1 MTDTATGR
9 HARRRHGEPYATDG
23 AHDGSGTADPN
34 HLQSDAMPP
43 SGTRSRTTQE
53 SDGKSQRNH
62 AGGRKHGRHRSPEV
76 VPNDDAQRDIV
87 LGKPVV
93 RSTTP
98 IPVSGLTLDGS
109 GRSRFRLHRGD
120 RLVLTGTMNRSR
132 DEWIYLLEGLGLV
145 IWPTVTMQVRLV
157 VAADIDS
164 ESTKARKARDY
175 GIPIVDEDWLERA
188 LRNGLVEE

>member
-1 MTDTATGR
+1 MRDAAMASRMPRTAPMTGPGRRIRNTCNPMPFRRLIPVRAPRRNPTG
-9 HARRRHGEPYATDG
+9 E
-23 AHDGSGTADPN
+23 
-34 HLQSDAMPP
+34 
-43 SGTRSRTTQE
+43 
-53 SDGKSQRNH
+53 SQRNH

-98 IPVSGLTLDGS
+98 IPVPGRTLDGS

-120 RLVLTGTMNRSR
+120 RLVLTGAMNRSR